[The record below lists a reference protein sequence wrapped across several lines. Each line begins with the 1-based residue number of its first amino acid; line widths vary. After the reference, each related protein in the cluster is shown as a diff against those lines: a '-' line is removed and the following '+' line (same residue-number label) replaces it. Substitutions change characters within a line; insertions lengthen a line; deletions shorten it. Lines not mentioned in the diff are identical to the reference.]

1 MTTNGRLEVLEP
13 SLREG
18 TPGKD
23 VSFAPDDNPKC
34 LKRLEDAGARQR
46 FPGGDPTDPA
56 FLWKKLRSFGL
67 EVDTEAMAGV
77 RRKVE
82 ALLRQGWQFDNA
94 EASLLLLAL
103 KQLKRYRAWFDLERY
118 SVLTR
123 GGRYQPD
130 DDLAPDDTEP
140 SEASVKLKVN
150 GEVRHTVREGKGP
163 VHALELALRD
173 ALRPTYPRLDEV
185 ALGDCVVRVMDS
197 KDGTAARVR
206 VLFQSRDRVYDQGWG
221 SVGVSTN
228 VVKASWL
235 ALVDALEFKCW
246 LDTRDF

>member
-1 MTTNGRLEVLEP
+1 MTTNGRLEVLET

-18 TPGKD
+18 TPGKGIAFTPEND
-23 VSFAPDDNPKC
+23 LKC
-34 LKRLEDAGARQR
+34 LQRIDDVGARQR
-46 FPGGDPTDPA
+46 LPVGDLPDPA
-56 FLWKKLRSFGL
+56 FLWKKMRSFGL
-67 EVDTEAMAGV
+67 DVDPEAMAGV
-77 RRKVE
+77 RWKMEV
-82 ALLRQGWQFDNA
+82 LLRQGWQFDNA

-103 KQLKRYRAWFDLERY
+103 KLLKRYRPRFELERY

-123 GGRYQPD
+123 GSGHQPNG
-130 DDLAPDDTEP
+130 DLVPDDTDV

-185 ALGDCVVRVMDS
+185 ALGDCAVRVMDS

-206 VLFQSRDRVYDQGWG
+206 VVFQSWDRGYDRGWG
-221 SVGVSTN
+221 SVGVSSN
-228 VVKASWL
+228 IVKASWV